1 MSKLSKILASGI
13 AAGVMLL
20 TNVAPA
26 FAAGFIYTPV
36 NGNTVQFDKYL
47 VMDEEANVPNVTF
60 TFSIAPGEGEENTDD
75 KLVVQAGDADAVTGT
90 PVILTP
96 QAVFSVGDETFDTVQ
111 SHQED
116 GTQQATRV
124 EDNVE
129 LEEGQKYARKQVSV
143 DFSGVSFSEP
153 GVFRWVITE
162 DATDRLGITNDED
175 ATRYLDAYVIDND
188 GELEVEG
195 YVLHNNDHFQPAKLE
210 DADEPEDGKA
220 NGYCNL
226 YTTYNIDL
234 SKTVTGNQ
242 GSRDQYFKFHVVIE
256 GDEAGTQFDVDLSN
270 ADENTLV
277 NVYSPESHENPS
289 VLVLGDDH
297 KVEQDFWLQNGQS
310 IVINGIPEGASYT
323 ITETPEDYRVSST
336 TIEGSEDPREVSDAE
351 CSDDAIEGD
360 TDIDYVNDKTGII
373 PTGVIIKVLPFA
385 VGAIAALAIGLFAR
399 KAKRI

>member
-26 FAAGFIYTPV
+26 FAASFIYTPV
-36 NGNTVQFDKYL
+36 NGNTVRFDKYL

-242 GSRDQYFKFHVVIE
+242 GSRDQYFRFHVVIE

-336 TIEGSEDPREVSDAE
+336 TIEGAEDPREVSDAE

-385 VGAIAALAIGLFAR
+385 IGAIAALAIGLFAR

>member
-1 MSKLSKILASGI
+1 MSKLSKLLAAGI
-13 AAGVMLL
+13 AVGVMLL

-96 QAVFSVGDETFDTVQ
+96 QAVFAVGDETFDTVQ

-143 DFSGVSFSEP
+143 DFSSVSFSEP

-162 DATDRLGITNDED
+162 DATDRLGIANDED

-188 GELEVEG
+188 GTLEVEG
-195 YVLHNNDHFQPAKLE
+195 YVLHNTDHFQPAKLE
-210 DADEPEDGKA
+210 DADEPDDGKA

-226 YTTYNIDL
+226 YTTHNIDL

-256 GDEAGTQFDVDLSN
+256 GDEPGTQFDVDLSN

-277 NVYSPESHENPS
+277 NVYSPESHENPV
-289 VLVLGDDH
+289 VLVLGDDG
-297 KVEQDFWLQNGQS
+297 KVEQDFWLQNGQN

-336 TIEGSEDPREVSDAE
+336 VTEGGEDPREAEDAE

-373 PTGVIIKVLPFA
+373 PTGVIIKILPFA
-385 VGAIAALAIGLFAR
+385 IGAIAALAIGLFAR